1 MLSNKKNVNF
11 NKKVQEEK
19 NFLKKTL
26 QKEKKYL
33 VRWVSEW

>member
-1 MLSNKKNVNF
+1 MLSNKKNVYF

-19 NFLKKTL
+19 NFLKKKL

-33 VRWVSEW
+33 VSWVSEW